1 MSQPLT
7 DFVGRELYLDTMIPY
22 TLLRGVDLAAQT
34 LFEQIQRGRFQAY
47 TSVLTF
53 DELAYRLLL
62 ASIREQ
68 YSGSPLEYLR
78 DNERK
83 AIAEFYPPIAARLEQ
98 LQSFP
103 NLSLV
108 DLRASDVAG
117 MNEYALQYQL
127 RPRDALHLVAMQ
139 KCECFNLV
147 SQDSDFDRV
156 PIVHRYTLAM

>member
-7 DFVGRELYLDTMIPY
+7 EFAGRALYLDTMIPY
-22 TLLRGVDLAAQT
+22 ILLRGFDLAAQA
-34 LFEQIQRGRFQAY
+34 LFEQIQIGRFQAY

-68 YSGSPLEYLR
+68 YPGSPLEYLR
-78 DNERK
+78 DNEKK

-98 LQSFP
+98 LQRFP
-103 NLSLV
+103 NLSLI
-108 DLRASDVAG
+108 DLTASDVVG
-117 MNEYALQYQL
+117 MNEYILQYQL
-127 RPRDALHLVAMQ
+127 RPRDALHLAAMQ
-139 KCECFNLV
+139 KCECFDLV

-156 PIVHRYTLAM
+156 PIVHRYTLTI